1 MDAHKWCMMGH
12 PPWTT
17 VGNSKKGEHARPP
30 RDELQG
36 LQLLEKTPE
45 RQRLLHRVPAESASG
60 LWGAWCTMVR
70 HHQCLP
76 SQDPNVLPKW
86 TKPTSTCAHPFPGP
100 TLPGG
105 EGTTKGWP
113 GSSYTWRLTS
123 PSNASRRAGHARG
136 CRSQGRIR
144 AVQGFHSTL
153 ASQVVV
159 KVHLSQWEHT
169 TCFIYQ
175 FVSLIY
181 NFRARRHM
189 PCAADAVGSRPVL
202 PGLHP
207 SGARSACQL
216 PKSPSR
222 CLGASAP
229 ARVHSAA

>member
-1 MDAHKWCMMGH
+1 MPGH
-12 PPWTT
+12 P
-17 VGNSKKGEHARPP
+17 GMSCRDSSCQRRPQNI
-30 RDELQG
+30 RGFCTGCWQSQLQG
-36 LQLLEKTPE
+36 YGG
-45 RQRLLHRVPAESASG
+45 V
-60 LWGAWCTMVR
+60 WCTVVR
-70 HHQCLP
+70 YHWCLP

-86 TKPTSTCAHPFPGP
+86 TKPTSTSARPFPGS

-113 GSSYTWRLTS
+113 GSSCMWRPTS
-123 PSNASRRAGHARG
+123 PSACVGSRGWGGDTGRRAGHARG
-136 CRSQGRIR
+136 CRSQGRIG

-159 KVHLSQWEHT
+159 KVRLSQWEHT

-202 PGLHP
+202 PGLRP
-207 SGARSACQL
+207 SSARSACQL

-222 CLGASAP
+222 CLGTSAP
-229 ARVHSAA
+229 ARVRSAA